1 MLQITPAVS
10 CAVLQLLPARAIAH
24 YCYQFGKQP
33 TVSRQLY
40 KHDCHVFVLPC
51 LLDAKEVA
59 EAHYANT

>member
-10 CAVLQLLPARAIAH
+10 CAVLLLLQAKISAH
-24 YCYQFGKQP
+24 YYYQFGKQP

-40 KHDCHVFVLPC
+40 KHDCHVVLPC
-51 LLDAKEVA
+51 LLDVKEVA

>member
-1 MLQITPAVS
+1 MLQITPALS
-10 CAVLQLLPARAIAH
+10 CEVLLLLPAKTIAH
-24 YCYQFGKQP
+24 NCYQFGKQP

-51 LLDAKEVA
+51 LLDAKEVP

>member
-1 MLQITPAVS
+1 MLQITPSVS
-10 CAVLQLLPARAIAH
+10 CAVLLLLPAKAIVH
-24 YCYQFGKQP
+24 YCYQFEKQP

-59 EAHYANT
+59 YAHYANT